1 MIHSMHRSKRA
12 NQGSALLISIVAMTV
27 LVGLSVAALTTS
39 ISSKRQVGGEIE
51 RTRALYAAEA
61 GVARAL
67 QSLGRGQVP
76 APRSSQQQVS
86 FGAGGYWGSAVQNA
100 DKTWTVTSV
109 GRTGG
114 AQRALQVVLT
124 PQTGGIYDNAL
135 FAGNSSND
143 PAYTLKFGGTKTQA
157 DKITGNIYS
166 GGSVTM
172 SGNAT
177 IDGTPR
183 AFASFSAPAGAILPE
198 KDGTAR
204 SAVTGQT
211 QPLPDITGAHYETN
225 NDVNVNAAFKA
236 AKYAS
241 GNGGGKAWQLPATD
255 PAHIFRLNPSDRASN
270 TSTTTKDDY
279 FLEDP
284 YTPLKTDPKSDGSDP
299 YIVQLSD
306 PKTKG
311 ATDGNNK
318 LYYIDGNLWVHNL
331 SSMSFAIQGPAG
343 GDGMHITIVVKG
355 NIYVSD
361 NIYLKDKAKDG
372 LALIALKD
380 SAVKDSGNIYFGD
393 PTFGTLEHMSA
404 FMYAEN
410 NFYDNNLDATGS
422 AIVSVDGNMTAGNQV
437 AINRDYGKQHSKLT
451 VNFDNR
457 ISTKQ
462 ITLPGLP
469 KATATQTGLKISLWR
484 EVAVP

>member
-1 MIHSMHRSKRA
+1 MTRICRHATSEA
-12 NQGSALLISIVAMTV
+12 GAALLVSIVTMTV
-27 LVGLSVAALTTS
+27 LLGLSVAALVS
-39 ISSKRQVGGEIE
+39 GIGSKRQVSGELE
-51 RTRALYAAEA
+51 RTRAMYAAEA
-61 GVARAL
+61 GVAYAL
-67 QSLGRGQVP
+67 REIASGAKPAMGSSGQRVN
-76 APRSSQQQVS
+76 
-86 FGAGGYWGSAVQNA
+86 FGSGGYWGSAVQNV
-100 DKTWTVTSV
+100 DKSWTITSV
-109 GRTGG
+109 GETGI
-114 AQRALQVVLT
+114 AKRALEVVFT
-124 PQTGGIYDNAL
+124 PVSGGIYDNAL
-135 FAGNSSND
+135 FAGNSSGD
-143 PAYTLKFGGTKTQA
+143 PSYTMKFGGSSTQA
-157 DKITGNIYS
+157 DKITGNVYS
-166 GGSVTM
+166 GGNITM
-172 SGNAT
+172 TGNAT

-183 AFASFSAPAGAILPE
+183 ALDVVTAPKGAILPE

-204 SAVTGQT
+204 SAVQGQS

-225 NDVNVNAAFKA
+225 NDVNVNTQFKS

-241 GNGGGKAWQLPATD
+241 GNGGGKAWQLPATN

-270 TSTTTKDDY
+270 TAATPKDDY

-284 YTPLKTDPKSDGSDP
+284 YTTLKTDAKSDGSDP
-299 YIVQLSD
+299 YMVQLSD
-306 PKTKG
+306 PKVTKG

-331 SSMSFAIQGPAG
+331 SAMSFAIQGPSSG
-343 GDGMHITIVVKG
+343 TGMHITIVVKG
-355 NIYVSD
+355 NIYISD
-361 NIYLKDKAKDG
+361 NIFLKDKTKDG

-380 SAVKDSGNIYFGD
+380 SAYKDSGNIYFGD

-410 NFYDNNLDATGS
+410 NFYDNNLDDTGS
-422 AIVSVDGNMTAGNQV
+422 AIVTVDGNMTAGNQV

-457 ISTKQ
+457 VSTKA

-469 KATATQTGLKISLWR
+469 KATATQAGLKIALWR